1 MGEHTTDVFH
11 PFGKEIII
19 STKLPRLTCPLCRA
33 SEVLSP
39 EDREELNEAFPDA
52 YNVWFQLELFRDETG
67 TMYYT
72 SARKNN
78 FRLLPTNTEDVD
90 DLLERIPFTSRT
102 TSCYI
107 GYHNLYT
114 DPYYFI
120 QLNHFPPTI
129 TYEKLN
135 HPSSIVLH

>member
-52 YNVWFQLELFRDETG
+52 YNVWLQLELFRDETG